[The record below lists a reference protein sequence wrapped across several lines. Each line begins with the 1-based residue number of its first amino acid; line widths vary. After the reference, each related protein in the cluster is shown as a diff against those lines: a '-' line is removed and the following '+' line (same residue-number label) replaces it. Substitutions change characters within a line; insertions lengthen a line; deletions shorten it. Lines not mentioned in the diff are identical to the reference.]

1 MTLKVVY
8 KKGEEKKILDLPQ
21 EVLSR
26 IRENDMST
34 WPVIPTL
41 LKSGDVE
48 GFTWVDE
55 GYYGVYV
62 NPKGIECL
70 SPHAVK
76 YDLFDMCKAACDIHN
91 QFAGLSVIETATLYA
106 QRRFTKLKEE

>member
-1 MTLKVVY
+1 MSLKVVY
-8 KKGEEKKILDLPQ
+8 KKKGEKQIIDLNK
-21 EVLSR
+21 EIFSK

-48 GFTWVDE
+48 GFTWTEE

-76 YDLFDMCKAACDIHN
+76 YEEFEKCKAACDVHN
-91 QFAGLSVIETATLYA
+91 QFAGLNILETTILYA
-106 QRRFTKLKEE
+106 QRRFTKLKEQ